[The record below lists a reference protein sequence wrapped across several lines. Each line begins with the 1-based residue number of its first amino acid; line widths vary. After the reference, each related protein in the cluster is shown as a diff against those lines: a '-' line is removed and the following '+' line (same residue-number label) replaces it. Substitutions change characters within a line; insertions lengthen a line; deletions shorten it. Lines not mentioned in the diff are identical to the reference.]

1 MASSSDAP
9 PRRLLLFLT
18 AVAVATLMVVG
29 VLLFRTRST
38 VVEIEA
44 EVDRF
49 ELILVPP
56 AQRAGE
62 REKIDFL
69 APSLNTTRLDL
80 QGAGS
85 VEAFLDGRGRS
96 TLRPGLEDVVRI
108 AAGEPFQ
115 PVLSV
120 FGRTRVSIEA
130 AGRDRAGH
138 RKLRIGL
145 IPEETG
151 AGAWSGTVPASFG
164 LDLEVP
170 SASGETTRAQVTP
183 MSPDLVLA
191 GRRTEGVAGLTL
203 PGDDAPATVL
213 RLIDPLTGG
222 VAEQR
227 LPFATSEARALAWGD
242 RLALLEPAAA
252 RPDPL
257 LRPGLKAERPRFFRT
272 ERFDQE
278 SFITGGKVRFPGGE
292 KGELALEPRVL
303 LSVRAREPFTL
314 RSVAVRDGRLA
325 VLLWGRATSLKLGP
339 TPELLNE
346 ELPSLFVWL
355 YTHKLSTFVYSTL
368 VTVLGVCWAAVK
380 TFGLFKNP
388 S

>member
-9 PRRLLLFLT
+9 PGRLLLFLT
-18 AVAVATLMVVG
+18 AVAVATLLAVG

-44 EVDRF
+44 ELDRF
-49 ELILVPP
+49 ETVLVPP

-69 APSLNTTRLDL
+69 APSLSASRLDL

-85 VEAFLDGRGRS
+85 VEAFLDGRGRT
-96 TLRPGLEDVVRI
+96 TLRPGAEDVVRI

-115 PVLSV
+115 PVLSA
-120 FGRTRVSIEA
+120 FGRTGLCIET
-130 AGRDRAGH
+130 AGRDRSGH
-138 RKLRIGL
+138 RRLRIGL
-145 IPEETG
+145 TAAEAG
-151 AGAWSGTVPASFG
+151 AGAWSGTVPTSFG
-164 LDLEVP
+164 LDLEIP
-170 SASGETTRAQVTP
+170 SASGATTRALVTP

-191 GRRTEGVAGLTL
+191 GRRTEGVLGLTL
-203 PGDDAPATVL
+203 PMDDAPATLL
-213 RLIDPLTGG
+213 RVIDPMTGG

-242 RLALLEPAAA
+242 RLALLEPAARRA
-252 RPDPL
+252 EAL
-257 LRPGLKAERPRFFRT
+257 LRPDLKAERPRFFRT
-272 ERFDQE
+272 ERFEQE
-278 SFITGGKVRFPGGE
+278 SFIAGGKVRFPGGE
-292 KGELALEPRVL
+292 KGEIVLEPRVL
-303 LSVRAREPFTL
+303 LSVRADEPFTL
-314 RSVAVRDGRLA
+314 RSVALRDGRLA
-325 VLLWGRATSLKLGP
+325 VRLWGRATSLKLGP

-368 VTVLGVCWAAVK
+368 VTVLGVCLAAVK